1 MYLQRLVS
9 TELLHEDTPTIVGYS
24 EKHANGLLAKIKV
37 PENGGLHLQS
47 LLPPHHHR
55 CWPDWACDAHLG
67 AS

>member
-24 EKHANGLLAKIKV
+24 EKHATGLLAKIKV

-47 LLPPHHHR
+47 LLPPHQMI
-55 CWPDWACDAHLG
+55 AVGLVG
-67 AS
+67 LVMLV